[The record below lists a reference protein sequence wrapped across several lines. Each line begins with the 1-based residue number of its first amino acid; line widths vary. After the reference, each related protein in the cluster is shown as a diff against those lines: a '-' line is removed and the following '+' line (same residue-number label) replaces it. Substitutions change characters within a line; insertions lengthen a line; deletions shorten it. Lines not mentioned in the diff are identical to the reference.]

1 MDEPAEGAGRSTLRE
16 LAEEAFFAGVGAV
29 ALTKDR
35 ADELVDEL
43 TRRGRMAP
51 REAREVVDE
60 MTARWR
66 GEASRFGE
74 RTSTSLAGVM
84 RELGLVTR
92 REWEELELRLS
103 QLEHRLRLLETQTP
117 APPGPTRIT
126 RSPGA

>member
-1 MDEPAEGAGRSTLRE
+1 MDEPANAQDRSTLRD

-43 TRRGRMAP
+43 SRRGRMAP

-60 MTARWR
+60 VTARWR

-74 RTSTSLAGVM
+74 RTSASFAGVM

-103 QLEHRLRLLETQTP
+103 QLEHRLRLVETGEPERRGPVRP
-117 APPGPTRIT
+117 A
-126 RSPGA
+126 

>member
-1 MDEPAEGAGRSTLRE
+1 MDEPAEGTSRSSLRD

-43 TRRGRMAP
+43 THRGRMAP
-51 REAREVVDE
+51 REAREVVDD

-74 RTSTSLAGVM
+74 RTSAGRAGVM

-103 QLEHRLRLLETQTP
+103 QHEHRLRLLETPTP
-117 APPGPTRIT
+117 PSAARPPR
-126 RSPGA
+126 R